1 MSSLVNKNI
10 ITETV
15 TSSLWSLTKAHHGP
29 ALVGDE
35 SVEDAGGADQAGAAV
50 LLRVL
55 EHQEEV
61 HVADQNADQFPKPI
75 ILGYKG

>member
-1 MSSLVNKNI
+1 M
-10 ITETV
+10 TA

-35 SVEDAGGADQAGAAV
+35 SVEEAGGANQAGATI

-61 HVADQNADQFPKPI
+61 HVADQNADQFSKPI
-75 ILGYKG
+75 ILENRG